1 MAVNATVFRDLCL
14 GSESVFVFQLCIC
27 LFSHYWQI
35 KTNVYDN
42 QKSYNHTIFLI
53 VYLINNPK

>member
-1 MAVNATVFRDLCL
+1 MPLYLEIYVWALN
-14 GSESVFVFQLCIC
+14 ESVFVFQLCIC

-42 QKSYNHTIFLI
+42 QKSYNHTIFFI

>member
-1 MAVNATVFRDLCL
+1 MPLYLEIYVWAL
-14 GSESVFVFQLCIC
+14 SESVFVFQLCIC

-42 QKSYNHTIFLI
+42 QKSYNHPIFFI